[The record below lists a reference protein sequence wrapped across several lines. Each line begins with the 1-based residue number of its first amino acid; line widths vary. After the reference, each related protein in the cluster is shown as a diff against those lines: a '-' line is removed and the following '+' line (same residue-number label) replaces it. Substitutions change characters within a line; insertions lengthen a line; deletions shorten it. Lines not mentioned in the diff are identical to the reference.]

1 MSESN
6 MEYIIFSET
15 GVTKID
21 QKIFPL
27 DYLHQELKKYSQI
40 LDHLTPNELG
50 VLTPLVLTSSEFSI
64 AIGLQPTNQGSLL
77 DRGGIEESA
86 RNELI
91 DKIKDAEAKSIT
103 SIKSGNKIARK
114 LTKRNMNVE
123 ELNEELKVGT
133 DENITRQAIHYSRL
147 QNMNID
153 FPRTSQKIGG
163 NLKIPTHLNSSQK
176 MKFSQCIVNQ
186 SIGGGE
192 FEISTPDF
200 NKVNDSSMI
209 RKRAIRVFCDTTSLN
224 FTLIQLAYL
233 FHASFEFEAVITEQI
248 KDKKRILLVTKIES
262 DNIIDNAE
270 QNISELK
277 ENLSF
282 NF

>member
-1 MSESN
+1 MSEGN
-6 MEYIIFSET
+6 KDYMIFSET

-27 DYLHQELKKYSQI
+27 DYLYQELKRCSQI
-40 LDHLTPNELG
+40 LDNLAPSNLG
-50 VLTPLVLTSSEFSI
+50 ILVPLVITNSEFSV
-64 AIGLQPTNQGSLL
+64 AIGLKPNNQGSIL
-77 DRGGIEESA
+77 DVGGIEESA
-86 RNELI
+86 RKELI
-91 DKIKDAEAKSIT
+91 EKIKEAEAKSIQ

-114 LTKRNMNVE
+114 LTNKNMNIE
-123 ELNEELKVGT
+123 ELSQELENGT
-133 DENITRQAIHYSRL
+133 DENITRKAIHYGRL

-153 FPRTSQKIGG
+153 FPRASQKVGG

-176 MKFSQCIVNQ
+176 LKFTQCVVNEN
-186 SIGGGE
+186 IGGGE
-192 FEISTPDF
+192 FEIYTPDLY
-200 NKVNDSSMI
+200 KVNDSSMI
-209 RKRAIRVFCDTTSLN
+209 KKRALKVFCDTTSLN
-224 FTLIQLAYL
+224 FTLMQLAYL
-233 FHASFEFEAVITEQI
+233 FHASFEFDAVITEQI

-262 DNIIDNAE
+262 ESIIKNAE